1 MASTMFTIVASL
13 TLAWH
18 ASAKRVLILGGSGRI
33 GSACAAHLLHR
44 DPTLH
49 LILCGR
55 DVGRGSS
62 AVTTLKRDFPASKV
76 DFEQTDW
83 MNKDLLRAL
92 ISSVAP
98 SAIVHTAG
106 PYNLAGPVVLEEA
119 IHKATP
125 VYVDLSDPL
134 SYIDEALLMTDRA
147 SSSGTTALLCAGAFP
162 GLSNLLAMEC
172 AARLPTTSAV
182 RDLRFSYFTA
192 GLGGS
197 GEINLLITNEGFG
210 EPVPTYR
217 AGSFSPQ
224 LNGGQDV
231 QKASVLCRLYTTH
244 VVLRVSLF
252 AVRECGRCASTW
264 MKLSHL
270 PPWSESARCGLGR
283 SLKPRPSHDS

>member
-1 MASTMFTIVASL
+1 M
-13 TLAWH
+13 
-18 ASAKRVLILGGSGRI
+18 
-33 GSACAAHLLHR
+33 
-44 DPTLH
+44 
-49 LILCGR
+49 
-55 DVGRGSS
+55 
-62 AVTTLKRDFPASKV
+62 
-76 DFEQTDW
+76 
-83 MNKDLLRAL
+83 
-92 ISSVAP
+92 
-98 SAIVHTAG
+98 
-106 PYNLAGPVVLEEA
+106 
-119 IHKATP
+119 
-125 VYVDLSDPL
+125 
-134 SYIDEALLMTDRA
+134 
-147 SSSGTTALLCAGAFP
+147 CAGAFP

-270 PPWSESARCGLGR
+270 PP
-283 SLKPRPSHDS
+283 